1 MSTSEKEDLYFA
13 KKKEED
19 IVNRDKTRGFKLNL
33 YSIEERQEVVEKRE
47 RKQRIEEEE
56 MRQKLEAKRKIEEKM
71 ARQLKKRLAK
81 ASSMN
86 IGFDDSDSNKEHD
99 VDDDFAVGARVHVR
113 LMDEIGEPTSP
124 EFVPMSKELV
134 E

>member
-19 IVNRDKTRGFKLNL
+19 IVNREKTRGFKLNL

-56 MRQKLEAKRKIEEKM
+56 MRQKLE
-71 ARQLKKRLAK
+71 
-81 ASSMN
+81 
-86 IGFDDSDSNKEHD
+86 
-99 VDDDFAVGARVHVR
+99 
-113 LMDEIGEPTSP
+113 
-124 EFVPMSKELV
+124 
-134 E
+134 